1 MPEHGNGDG
10 RHLYSLIRQ
19 IGISM
24 KLKIIE
30 LEKSKIRLSLEGEGH
45 TFMNALTE
53 EILSDPEVDVAKY
66 VIEYQFSDP
75 ELFITMREGSKKD
88 SVSVVRDAC
97 GRISARCDDLLGC
110 LKN

>member
-1 MPEHGNGDG
+1 
-10 RHLYSLIRQ
+10 
-19 IGISM
+19 M

-53 EILSDPEVDVAKY
+53 ESLTDPEVDVAKY
-66 VIEYQFSDP
+66 VIEFQFSDP
-75 ELFITMREGSKKD
+75 ELFITMKEGAVKDPVAVIRE
-88 SVSVVRDAC
+88 AC